1 MFADQIPSE
10 EPTTLASLLP
20 VVGWGI
26 VAIVALV
33 VAWRLYGKYG
43 APHFES
49 VPDLVRGLLVKRAHA
64 TAAPAVEEGGAPA
77 APAAV
82 PAATGVAPPA
92 APPPPIVQHP
102 ATTGAAP
109 TIEGEPSTGAIKAL
123 IVAAALPSLFAL
135 PYIAW
140 SIADLLVGL
149 GAPALAALA
158 AGVVAD
164 IALIG
169 SVIVALVDPK
179 SRKAATRWGW
189 FFAAVAAGLVA
200 IHAGL
205 TVAVFVAVIPLL
217 SKGLWGLV
225 VSSVHRLRKARAD
238 HAAAARKRAEEKEK
252 EKASKAAELSPELEH
267 ERLAEIAQ
275 FERDALYEE
284 RVAAAK
290 LKKKLAVS
298 QAEHLEALAEIK
310 RLGEQKRA
318 EDEESAKVYE
328 NQARLRRK
336 FHALNGDVPGYL
348 AGSVAAAAEDAEV
361 VPEITAKAGFGAVS
375 PPAFGFQR
383 PLDVKALTPEGA
395 TVKFEDLPDHHQA
408 LVKYVHLA
416 KEPSLREAG
425 RKLGRDAR
433 TIGRWVDKLEGLG
446 YELPFGREK

>member
-10 EPTTLASLLP
+10 EPSTIVSLLP
-20 VVGWGI
+20 VIGWGV

-43 APHFES
+43 APHFGS
-49 VPDLVRGLLVKRAHA
+49 LSDRMRDLLVKRTAV
-64 TAAPAVEEGGAPA
+64 AAPEEAPTGEEGGTPEAPA
-77 APAAV
+77 AAPPVAPAAA
-82 PAATGVAPPA
+82 PRHTMPERTATQGVAPP
-92 APPPPIVQHP
+92 PPPV
-102 ATTGAAP
+102 
-109 TIEGEPSTGAIKAL
+109 EGEPSTGAIKAL
-123 IVAAALPSLFAL
+123 IIAAALPSLFAL

-149 GAPALAALA
+149 GAPKLAALA

-169 SVIVALVDPK
+169 SVVVALVDPK

-189 FFAAVAAGLVA
+189 FFATVAAGLVA

-205 TVAVFVAVIPLL
+205 SVAVFVAVIPLL

-225 VSSVHRLRKARAD
+225 VDAVHRLRAARAG
-238 HAAAARKRAEEKEK
+238 HTAAVRKREEEKEK
-252 EKASKAAELSPELEH
+252 EKASRAAELSPELEH

-290 LKKKLAVS
+290 LKKKLAMS
-298 QAEHLEALAEIK
+298 EAEHLDALAEIK

-328 NQARLRRK
+328 NQLRLGRK
-336 FHALNGDVPGYL
+336 LRALSGEAPEYLTVRVPQ
-348 AGSVAAAAEDAEV
+348 EDAEV
-361 VPEITAKAGFGAVS
+361 VPEITAKAGFGGGA
-375 PPAFGFQR
+375 PQAFGFQR

-395 TVKFEDLPDHHQA
+395 TVKFEDLPPHHQA
-408 LVKYVHLA
+408 LVKYVKTEKGA
-416 KEPSLREAG
+416 SLRGAG
-425 RKLGRDAR
+425 RRFDKDPR
-433 TIGRWVDKLEGLG
+433 TIGRWVEKLEEKG
-446 YELPFGREK
+446 YTLFDRQE